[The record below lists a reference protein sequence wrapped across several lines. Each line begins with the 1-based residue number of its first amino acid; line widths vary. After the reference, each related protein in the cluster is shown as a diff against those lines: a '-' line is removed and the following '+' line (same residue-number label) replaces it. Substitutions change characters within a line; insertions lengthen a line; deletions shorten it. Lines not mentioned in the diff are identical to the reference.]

1 MICQKSSGITA
12 LSLLYYVDNKLRLC
26 YNLVKYN
33 KNILSLGGIRMG
45 VLFALLYL
53 SGLCVTYLSVLA
65 KLGTNYDGIDFL
77 FLVILSML
85 IYFYNS
91 KAKEENSLYFRE
103 WVEVIGLIS
112 FLLYFV
118 VILCYP
124 LPDLLVNLSLVMLSG
139 FIAQYYMERYC
150 NGTLEFGIMTG
161 ILYVLGIYQFYCV
174 IPAIG
179 QTTSSYLSLVP
190 YVVTIILISI
200 MGGVAEKIY
209 RDYLKEKNV
218 SRLSEK
224 NNEKG

>member
-26 YNLVKYN
+26 YNLVKYY

-91 KAKEENSLYFRE
+91 KAKKENSLYFRE

-118 VILCYP
+118 VIFCYP
-124 LPDLLVNLSLVMLSG
+124 LPDLLVNFSLVMLSG

-150 NGTLEFGIMTG
+150 KGTLEIGIMTG
-161 ILYVLGIYQFYCV
+161 ILYVLGIYQFYYV

-179 QTTSSYLSLVP
+179 QITSSYLSLVP

-200 MGGVAEKIY
+200 MGGMAEKIY

-224 NNEKG
+224 K